1 MTESELIRLCQQAS
15 PRGQQ
20 ELFDRWADSLYR
32 VALRYVKTDV
42 DAEDIVMIS
51 FTKAFRHI
59 TSFRPQGEGSLH
71 AWLRKIVVNE
81 SLGWL
86 RRRHN
91 FNMVESL
98 DDTLPVP
105 DLNEVCHL
113 PAEDILRLVMELPA
127 GYRTVFNL
135 HVVEGYSHQ
144 EIAEQLGISESTAR
158 TQLFKAKAQLKK
170 MLIREGFQYGT

>member
-1 MTESELIRLCQQAS
+1 
-15 PRGQQ
+15 
-20 ELFDRWADSLYR
+20 
-32 VALRYVKTDV
+32 
-42 DAEDIVMIS
+42 MIS